1 MGITNLKK
9 LLKGEF
15 KTSPIKESLVKTI
28 NISEFA
34 NEKVAIDISSYIYK
48 YKITQ
53 GDNWINSALML
64 ICMLKKANVHGT
76 FCFDGK
82 PPPEK
87 DAESQRRRDVSTN
100 LEDKIFNISF
110 DLDTYKD
117 TNVISDLLKETM
129 KKIGDKD
136 AKIGKVKKLL
146 HAGKKST
153 SDAYIDVD
161 AIEAFIKKKEDQNN
175 KPTKEDS
182 DNLKKMLTHFGAT
195 YIQAPGEAESLAAYL
210 FSIGDV
216 KAVITEDTDIL
227 AYGVETY
234 ISGLNASTGEC
245 EVIYLSEVLEVTDL
259 ELDEFRDF
267 CIMCGCDYG
276 DNIKGVGT
284 ATALKYIQKYKS
296 IDEYVNA
303 TGSDP
308 TILNHIASRDIF
320 ETYGRLIK
328 SKEKIVEVDD
338 NGEEIVSKEDK
349 KKEKKREKELS
360 QYRAKY
366 WDNVIDF
373 EPLFDFLTG
382 IKCRY
387 STKNIIEIWRV
398 PDISFEEEIID
409 MVETLSI

>member
-34 NEKVAIDISSYIYK
+34 GEKVGVDISSYIYK

-53 GDNWINSALML
+53 GDNWLNSALMF

-76 FCFDGK
+76 FLFDGK
-82 PPPEK
+82 APVEK
-87 DAESQRRRDVSTN
+87 DAEAKRRRDVSTN
-100 LEDKIFNISF
+100 LEDKIVNLSF

-136 AKIGKVKKLL
+136 AKIGKVGKLL
-146 HAGKKST
+146 HAGKKSK
-153 SDAYIDVD
+153 SEAYIDVE
-161 AIEAFIKKKEDQNN
+161 AIDAFIKKKEDQNN
-175 KPTKEDS
+175 KPTREDS
-182 DNLKKMLTHFGAT
+182 DTLKKMLTHFGAT

-234 ISGLNASTGEC
+234 ISGLNANTGDC
-245 EVIYLSEVLEVTDL
+245 EVIYLSEVLDATELNL
-259 ELDEFRDF
+259 EEFREF

-276 DNIKGVGT
+276 NNIKGVGT
-284 ATALKYIQKYKS
+284 ATALKLIQKHKS
-296 IDEYVNA
+296 IEAYVTA
-303 TGSDP
+303 TGVDP
-308 TILNHIASRDIF
+308 TILNHIASREIF

-328 SKEKIVEVDD
+328 SKVQIVEVDD
-338 NGEEIVSKEDK
+338 DGKEIEDTKKEDT
-349 KKEKKREKELS
+349 KKEDTKKEDTKKE
-360 QYRAKY
+360 
-366 WDNVIDF
+366 D
-373 EPLFDFLTG
+373 
-382 IKCRY
+382 
-387 STKNIIEIWRV
+387 TKKE
-398 PDISFEEEIID
+398 DTKKEDTKKEDTKKED
-409 MVETLSI
+409 TKKEDTKKEDTKKEDTKKEDTKKEDTKKED